1 MKRKPE
7 AEPMAISL
15 ETHEEREEE
24 EDDGDQETLEGS
36 GDVCGALMGRYAKSS
51 APQHRHLCASAA
63 AMRAILQEEG
73 LPLTPSAYFAAA
85 ITALRDSSSAHD
97 PDAASALAAFLSI
110 LLPLLPAPSLPPPKA
125 KDAAFVLAGF
135 LRSSV
140 PGGAA
145 TGTVRSI
152 VKSLGFVALLLDFED
167 WEAVELPL
175 ETVLLLSVDRRPK
188 VRRCAQECV
197 EKIFR
202 ALKGSDVV
210 KKASLLVL
218 RMFEKYIPQAEKLV
232 SNEFSDAS
240 AGNSN
245 PEIAGILYLL
255 NLLGLLVPNLN
266 KKVRMKILSEAYK
279 LLPCRFNM
287 LTRHILKLLE
297 ALAEHLEIKYLDSDA
312 ENFIFALTSFISS
325 HEKNPMDTT
334 VSALKVL
341 KNSLRKLENR
351 HPGMWMRTL
360 PVTLAAVA
368 GYLRS
373 DVDSSKVVA
382 LILKDWISFHS
393 DWRVFVTDTNQS
405 LEETTILSICL
416 VLDKMLSLCDLPS
429 ENMLMII
436 SVLFLRLGESSDM
449 FMKEIL
455 IKLSQWAMNVNKE
468 KPLLRHIHECI
479 GSAAIAMGPEKIL
492 SLVPITFDEEK
503 LTCSNTWL
511 VPILKQY
518 MFGASLQ
525 FFMEHIL
532 PIAKSIKIAC
542 NKAKKVSNQKRLQS
556 FYDDLWSLLPAF
568 CHYPTD
574 TSQNFGSLAK
584 LLTAVLKEDPSL
596 HQTIATALQEL
607 VKGNKHLLSGN
618 QDANLVDILP
628 SFSLEIHDV
637 NCRGLPYYYS
647 KRFARKNMK
656 ETLRCLFSLI
666 GSADIRSL
674 FLSLLERF
682 SLSGTIG
689 ESDNLEGQIPQV
701 EQKEEQTEATETEKE
716 KEKMCL
722 VMELLSIFVE
732 AADKDLISLFF
743 DFIKSSLLD
752 GNDSCQAEAYLAL
765 SKILKDHSWFCLAQ
779 VDEIMMLL
787 HGLKTTFNSTAL
799 KNRLSCFQFLLV
811 HMLKINE
818 EDINTKA
825 FLILNEII
833 LTLKSKKESRKVAY
847 DALLAT
853 SHSLKNSQSAN
864 RESDLQR
871 LFTMVMGY
879 LSSPSPHIMS
889 GAISALSL
897 LIYNDADF
905 CLAVPNLIPSVLVLL
920 QNKSNE
926 VIKAAL
932 GFVKVLV
939 SSLRPDNLKNLQA
952 DIITGILPWS
962 SVSKHHFRSKVA
974 IILEILIRKCGF
986 DALDIVVPEKYKG
999 FVRTIAEGRQSKKN
1013 PIEAADSEKAPEST
1027 GSATKRAKKPDGL
1040 KQRPVEAT
1048 SNRRSWSIKKHKKNG
1063 SAMKENNQTRDSKGS
1078 RGQSIERASR
1088 FNSRIGFKAHLRNK
1102 ESKNEKKSMN
1112 KNEER
1117 KRNIRGPR
1125 RDKGVNNTLPPPKSN
1140 TSFISKKRKR
1150 STSNST

>member
-1 MKRKPE
+1 
-7 AEPMAISL
+7 MAISL

-51 APQHRHLCASAA
+51 RRSTATSAPPPPPCAPSSRRRASPHPLRLLRRRHHRPPRLL
-63 AMRAILQEEG
+63 RPRPRRRLRPRR
-73 LPLTPSAYFAAA
+73 LPLHP
-85 ITALRDSSSAHD
+85 
-97 PDAASALAAFLSI
+97 P
-110 LLPLLPAPSLPPPKA
+110 PLLPARPAPA
-125 KDAAFVLAGF
+125 QGKDAAFVLAGF

-175 ETVLLLSVDRRPK
+175 ETFLLLSVDRRPK

-197 EKIFR
+197 EKIFI

-240 AGNSN
+240 A
-245 PEIAGILYLL
+245 
-255 NLLGLLVPNLN
+255 
-266 KKVRMKILSEAYK
+266 
-279 LLPCRFNM
+279 
-287 LTRHILKLLE
+287 
-297 ALAEHLEIKYLDSDA
+297 AEHLEIKYLDSDA
-312 ENFIFALTSFISS
+312 ENFISALTSFISS

-360 PVTLAAVA
+360 PVTFAAVA

-511 VPILKQY
+511 
-518 MFGASLQ
+518 
-525 FFMEHIL
+525 
-532 PIAKSIKIAC
+532 
-542 NKAKKVSNQKRLQS
+542 
-556 FYDDLWSLLPAF
+556 
-568 CHYPTD
+568 
-574 TSQNFGSLAK
+574 
-584 LLTAVLKEDPSL
+584 
-596 HQTIATALQEL
+596 EL

-628 SFSLEIHDV
+628 SFSFEIHDV

-647 KRFARKNMK
+647 KRFARKNMKVLASSSMDLIWILIDIFSDSSPEKRAYLK

-864 RESDLQR
+864 AESDLQR

-1140 TSFISKKRKR
+1140 ASFISKKRKR

>member
-1 MKRKPE
+1 
-7 AEPMAISL
+7 MAISL

-85 ITALRDSSSAHD
+85 ITALRDSSS
-97 PDAASALAAFLSI
+97 PTT
-110 LLPLLPAPSLPPPKA
+110 PTPPPPSPP
-125 KDAAFVLAGF
+125 
-135 LRSSV
+135 SS
-140 PGGAA
+140 PSSSPSSPP
-145 TGTVRSI
+145 R
-152 VKSLGFVALLLDFED
+152 
-167 WEAVELPL
+167 PCP
-175 ETVLLLSVDRRPK
+175 RPRPK
-188 VRRCAQECV
+188 TPPLSSPGSSGAPCRRGGHGHRTLHRQVAGVRRCAQECV
-197 EKIFR
+197 EKIFI

-312 ENFIFALTSFISS
+312 ENFISALTSFISS

-360 PVTLAAVA
+360 PVTFAAVA

-511 VPILKQY
+511 
-518 MFGASLQ
+518 
-525 FFMEHIL
+525 
-532 PIAKSIKIAC
+532 
-542 NKAKKVSNQKRLQS
+542 
-556 FYDDLWSLLPAF
+556 
-568 CHYPTD
+568 
-574 TSQNFGSLAK
+574 
-584 LLTAVLKEDPSL
+584 
-596 HQTIATALQEL
+596 EL

-628 SFSLEIHDV
+628 SFSFEIHDV

-647 KRFARKNMK
+647 KRFARKNMKVLASSSMDLIWILIDIFSDSSPEKRAYLK

-716 KEKMCL
+716 KEKMYIL
-722 VMELLSIFVE
+722 VSV
-732 AADKDLISLFF
+732 
-743 DFIKSSLLD
+743 
-752 GNDSCQAEAYLAL
+752 Q
-765 SKILKDHSWFCLAQ
+765 
-779 VDEIMMLL
+779 
-787 HGLKTTFNSTAL
+787 
-799 KNRLSCFQFLLV
+799 
-811 HMLKINE
+811 INE

-864 RESDLQR
+864 AESDLQR

-926 VIKAAL
+926 VI
-932 GFVKVLV
+932 
-939 SSLRPDNLKNLQA
+939 
-952 DIITGILPWS
+952 
-962 SVSKHHFRSKVA
+962 KVA

-1040 KQRPVEAT
+1040 KQRP
-1048 SNRRSWSIKKHKKNG
+1048 
-1063 SAMKENNQTRDSKGS
+1063 
-1078 RGQSIERASR
+1078 
-1088 FNSRIGFKAHLRNK
+1088 LRH
-1102 ESKNEKKSMN
+1102 
-1112 KNEER
+1112 
-1117 KRNIRGPR
+1117 I
-1125 RDKGVNNTLPPPKSN
+1125 
-1140 TSFISKKRKR
+1140 
-1150 STSNST
+1150 